1 MVLKAALF
9 VLAATILSPALASE
23 PEPEPG
29 TPQERAACRP
39 DVRKFCQAVK
49 PGSGNAAFLT
59 CLVERRNDISQACR
73 TVLQNHNIL

>member
-1 MVLKAALF
+1 MSKAALLML
-9 VLAATILSPALASE
+9 VLTMLAPGLASAE
-23 PEPEPG
+23 GEPG
-29 TPQERAACRP
+29 TPQERAACRA

-59 CLVERRNDISQACR
+59 CLVERRNDISPACL